1 MTEINI
7 PGDELQAASSN
18 MQQVLQL
25 FGNTNTSALDMTDAL
40 GASDTLVTGAA
51 QNFNSRWTTGQS
63 QIQSDGQTI
72 IDAINQ
78 IISTFTDT
86 DNNLADSLTPGS
98 AGRSPSSSAT
108 RFAHA
113 PCGCRRSSG
122 CRRFG
127 RCFPPARR
135 GQSEPAGATR

>member
-25 FGNTNTSALDMTDAL
+25 FGNTNTSALDLTSAL

-98 AGRSPSSSAT
+98 GGSSS
-108 RFAHA
+108 
-113 PCGCRRSSG
+113 
-122 CRRFG
+122 
-127 RCFPPARR
+127 
-135 GQSEPAGATR
+135 

>member
-25 FGNTNTSALDMTDAL
+25 FGNTNTSGLDLTGAL
-40 GASDTLVTGAA
+40 GASDTLVTDAA
-51 QNFNSRWTTGQS
+51 ENFNSRWNTGQS
-63 QIQSDGQTI
+63 QLQSDGQKI

-86 DNNLADSLTPGS
+86 DNSLAANLTPGS
-98 AGRSPSSSAT
+98 GGSSN
-108 RFAHA
+108 
-113 PCGCRRSSG
+113 
-122 CRRFG
+122 
-127 RCFPPARR
+127 
-135 GQSEPAGATR
+135 

>member
-7 PGDELQAASSN
+7 PGDELQDASSN

-40 GASDTLVTGAA
+40 GASDTLVTGTA
-51 QNFNSRWTTGQS
+51 QDFNSRWNTGQS
-63 QIQSDGQTI
+63 QLQSDGQTI

-98 AGRSPSSSAT
+98 GGSSS
-108 RFAHA
+108 
-113 PCGCRRSSG
+113 
-122 CRRFG
+122 
-127 RCFPPARR
+127 
-135 GQSEPAGATR
+135 

>member
-18 MQQVLQL
+18 LQQVLQL
-25 FGNTNTSALDMTDAL
+25 FGNTNTSALDLTDAL

-51 QNFNSRWTTGQS
+51 QNFNSEWNTGQS

-98 AGRSPSSSAT
+98 GGSSS
-108 RFAHA
+108 
-113 PCGCRRSSG
+113 
-122 CRRFG
+122 
-127 RCFPPARR
+127 
-135 GQSEPAGATR
+135 

>member
-7 PGDELQAASSN
+7 PGDELQDASN
-18 MQQVLQL
+18 NLQEVLQL
-25 FGNTNTSALDMTDAL
+25 FGNTSTSGLDLTDAL

-51 QNFNSRWTTGQS
+51 ENFNSEWNTGQS

-98 AGRSPSSSAT
+98 GGSSS
-108 RFAHA
+108 
-113 PCGCRRSSG
+113 
-122 CRRFG
+122 
-127 RCFPPARR
+127 
-135 GQSEPAGATR
+135 